1 MLRDGVKML
10 AENARRNKRATAGY
24 LLSYLDIY
32 NEERPGTLK
41 QQVVKIR
48 WPKIST
54 HNLIS
59 P

>member
-1 MLRDGVKML
+1 ML